1 MSPDTWEDW
10 RSVANERMVDARSM
24 LPARS
29 NSVAPIYLAG
39 YAIECSLK
47 ALLQRRGTGFP
58 THGSE
63 GHNLRGLWA
72 SVGLTLGDIPG
83 AGGSGTYYIESW
95 STDLRYAVTEHFPGT
110 CEEMLTGAATLV
122 SLIQTR
128 LAREHSRRRRR

>member
-10 RSVANERMVDARSM
+10 RSVANERMMDARS
-24 LPARS
+24 LLLARA
-29 NSVAPIYLAG
+29 NSVAPVYLAG

-58 THGSE
+58 TYGSE
-63 GHNLRGLWA
+63 GHNLRSLWA
-72 SVGLTLGDIPG
+72 SVGFTLGDISG

-95 STDLRYAVTEHFPGT
+95 STDLRYQVTENFPST
-110 CEEMLTGAATLV
+110 CEELLTGAAHLV
-122 SLIQTR
+122 GFLQTR

>member
-10 RSVANERMVDARSM
+10 RSVANERMMDARS
-24 LPARS
+24 LLLARA
-29 NSVAPIYLAG
+29 NSVAPVYLAG

-72 SVGLTLGDIPG
+72 SVGFTLGDIPG
-83 AGGSGTYYIESW
+83 ASGSGTYYIESW
-95 STDLRYAVTEHFPGT
+95 STDLRYQTTEDFPST
-110 CEEMLTGAATLV
+110 REELLAGAAHIV
-122 SLIQTR
+122 GFVQTR
-128 LAREHSRRRRR
+128 LAREHGRRRRR